1 MAVARLFFFK
11 GVVVEAVWTEA
22 GGGGPVDSEHEG
34 SVPVG
39 GRQVVNGGDGDEDED
54 VDGGGDEAAVDRECT
69 KGEVAAASAC
79 G

>member
-1 MAVARLFFFK
+1 MAAARLFLLE
-11 GVVVEAVWTEA
+11 GVVVEPVWTET

-54 VDGGGDEAAVDRECT
+54 VDGGGGEAAVDR
-69 KGEVAAASAC
+69 GEVAAASAC